1 MNTTFNGNQDFS
13 TIINSI
19 KIGDIIDIILQD
31 NECITGRYMPRY
43 ESSTKDHIVI
53 KLKSG
58 YNIGLNTKN
67 IKSIKISTENNIE
80 NNKSKDQKKNND
92 LIITN
97 LQSKQNDILPKIL
110 LLSTGGTI
118 ASKIDYRTGGVKSLL
133 SANDIYSSIPELIQ
147 YAYIDTEVL
156 INEYSENIEPIHWT
170 LIANKVVE
178 KCKSEKYQ
186 GIIISHGT
194 DTMSYTAT
202 ALSFALQ
209 KFPIPVVLVG
219 SQRSSDRPSSD
230 ASSNLIGAI
239 KFITH
244 FEYSGVY
251 VAMHNSTSDDTISCH
266 IGTRVRKNHTS
277 KRNAFES
284 IDIDPVAI
292 VKNDKIEI
300 SRYISNLNLQ
310 KKNTNYSNV
319 EVKSKF
325 NTKVFLLKFFPGF
338 NPKIIDTVFNQGY
351 RIIIIEGTGL
361 GHINKNCIS
370 SIKNVI
376 DNGILVFMTSQCIW
390 GRTNLSV
397 YDNGRDLKN
406 IGIIPLYNMLSETA
420 LVKAMWLLAN
430 NNNNNNNDNDK
441 NNLNN
446 YIKLKMNE
454 NLANE
459 ILFFSLMQ

>member
-1 MNTTFNGNQDFS
+1 MNTTFTDDQNFS

-31 NECITGRYMPRY
+31 DECITGRYMPRY

-80 NNKSKDQKKNND
+80 NNKSKVQKKNND

-97 LQSKQNDILPKIL
+97 LQSKQNNTLPKIL

-133 SANDIYSSIPELIQ
+133 SANDVYSSIPELIQ

-209 KFPIPVVLVG
+209 KLPIPVVLVG

-319 EVKSKF
+319 EHKSKF

-338 NPKIIDTVFNQGY
+338 NPKIIDTIFDQGY
-351 RIIIIEGTGL
+351 KIIIIEGTGL

-430 NNNNNNNDNDK
+430 NNDK
-441 NNLNN
+441 NNLNK

-459 ILFFSLMQ
+459 ILFFSLIQ

>member
-1 MNTTFNGNQDFS
+1 MNTTFNDNQDFS

-19 KIGDIIDIILQD
+19 KIGDIIDIILRD

-58 YNIGLNTKN
+58 YNIGLNIKN

-80 NNKSKDQKKNND
+80 NNKSKDQKKND

-97 LQSKQNDILPKIL
+97 LQSKQNNTLPKIL

-147 YAYIDTEVL
+147 YGYIDTEVL
-156 INEYSENIEPIHWT
+156 INEYSENMEPIHWT

-209 KFPIPVVLVG
+209 KLPIPVVLVG

-300 SRYISNLNLQ
+300 SKYISNLNLQ

-319 EVKSKF
+319 EAKSKF

-351 RIIIIEGTGL
+351 KIIIIEGTGL

-376 DNGILVFMTSQCIW
+376 DKGILVFMTSQCIW

-406 IGIIPLYNMLSETA
+406 IGIVPLYNMLSETA

-430 NNNNNNNDNDK
+430 NNNNDDK
-441 NNLNN
+441 NNLNE
-446 YIKLKMNE
+446 YVKLKMNE

-459 ILFFSLMQ
+459 ILFFSLIQ